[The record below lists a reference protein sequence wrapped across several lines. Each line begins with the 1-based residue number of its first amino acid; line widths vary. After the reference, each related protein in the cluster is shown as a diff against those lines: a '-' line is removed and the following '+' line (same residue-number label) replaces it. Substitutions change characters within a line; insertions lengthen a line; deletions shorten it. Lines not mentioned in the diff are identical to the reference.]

1 MPIDFKPS
9 KQHYRRRHR
18 WITPLLLFICLAVAG
33 TLIVALNKPQPAD
46 TAKDSTDAKDHNKII
61 KGVIQPGDTVSSL
74 LGGHL
79 SPKQLH
85 ELTLKCQEVYQLS
98 RISAGQSFKL
108 SLEEGNFKRFSYD
121 IDDNDKLVINLD
133 DQDFSVSR
141 KPIQYLVE
149 KAVVHG
155 TITSSLFQSVIDIGE
170 SEGLAIQLA
179 DIFAWDINFFHDI
192 RKGDS
197 FTAVVEKRFRN
208 GQPASNGRL
217 LAASFTVQGKTHQAF
232 HFQDGKQ
239 LPDYYD
245 PDGRS
250 LRKAFLKAPLSF
262 SRISSGFN
270 MRRRHPITK
279 RIKEH
284 PAIDYAAP
292 TGTPVKTVGN
302 GIVTYA
308 GFGKHNGN
316 YVKIKHPGGWM
327 TMYNH
332 LSRFGKKIR
341 PGTQVA
347 QGQVIGYVGSTGLS
361 TGPHLDFRMYKNG
374 KPVNPLKIKS
384 PPARPISTAN
394 IAEFRVITAEL
405 VALMENT
412 QLQQTTRTPHSI
424 EPKTPRPSAC

>member
-1 MPIDFKPS
+1 M
-9 KQHYRRRHR
+9 
-18 WITPLLLFICLAVAG
+18 LFICFTVAG
-33 TLIVALNKPQPAD
+33 ALFVALNGGQPTD
-46 TAKDSTDAKDHNKII
+46 TDKSSVRANDSNKTIR
-61 KGVIQPGDTVSSL
+61 GVIQQGDTVSSL
-74 LGGHL
+74 MGGYL
-79 SPKQLH
+79 SPKELH
-85 ELTLKCQEVYQLS
+85 ELTLKCEEVHPLS
-98 RISAGQSFKL
+98 RISTGQPFKL
-108 SLEEGNFKRFSYD
+108 SLEEGVFKKFSYD
-121 IDDNDKLVINLD
+121 IDDNDKLVIHVD
-133 DQDFSVSR
+133 DQGFSVSR
-141 KPIQYLVE
+141 EPIQYLVE

-155 TITSSLFQSVIDIGE
+155 AITSSLFQTVVDIGE
-170 SEGLAIQLA
+170 SEGLATQLA

-197 FTAVVEKRFRN
+197 FEAVVEKRFRN
-208 GQPASNGRL
+208 GHPASNGRL
-217 LAASFTVQGKTHQAF
+217 LAANFTVQGKRYQAF
-232 HFQDGKQ
+232 YFQDGKH
-239 LPDYYD
+239 PPGYYNL
-245 PDGRS
+245 DGRS

-270 MRRRHPITK
+270 MKRRHPITK

-302 GIVTYA
+302 GIVTFASYR
-308 GFGKHNGN
+308 KYNGN

-341 PGTQVA
+341 PGTKVT

-361 TGPHLDFRMYKNG
+361 TGPHLDFRLYKNG
-374 KPVNPLKIKS
+374 KPVNPLTIKS

-405 VALMENT
+405 MALMENP
-412 QLQQTTRTPHSI
+412 QPQQTTSTQRTLQNS
-424 EPKTPRPSAC
+424 

>member
-1 MPIDFKPS
+1 MPIELKS
-9 KQHYRRRHR
+9 STQHYRRRR
-18 WITPLLLFICLAVAG
+18 IWITPLLLFICLAVAG
-33 TLIVALNKPQPAD
+33 TLFVALNREQPAD
-46 TAKDSTDAKDHNKII
+46 TDKNSTNAKDHNEII

-74 LGGHL
+74 MGNYL
-79 SPKQLH
+79 SPKELH
-85 ELTLKCQEVYQLS
+85 DLSLKCQEVHPLS

-108 SLEEGNFKRFSYD
+108 SLQEGKFKSFSYD
-121 IDDNDKLVINLD
+121 IDDNDKLVIRLGN
-133 DQDFSVSR
+133 QGFSVSR
-141 KPIQYLVE
+141 EPIEYLVE

-155 TITSSLFQSVIDIGE
+155 TITSSLFQAVIDIRE
-170 SEGLAIQLA
+170 SEALAIQLA
-179 DIFAWDINFFHDI
+179 DIFAWDIDFFHDI

-232 HFQDGKQ
+232 HFQDGKH

-262 SRISSGFN
+262 SRISSGYN
-270 MRRRHPITK
+270 MKRRHPITK

-302 GIVTYA
+302 GIVTFASYR
-308 GFGKHNGN
+308 KYNGN

-341 PGTQVA
+341 PGTKVT

-361 TGPHLDFRMYKNG
+361 TGPHLDFRLYKNG
-374 KPVNPLKIKS
+374 KPVNPLTIKS

-394 IAEFRVITAEL
+394 IAEFRIITAEL
-405 VALMENT
+405 MALMENP
-412 QLQQTTRTPHSI
+412 QPQQTTSTQRTLQNS
-424 EPKTPRPSAC
+424 